1 MDQIEEEVLKE
12 NKIEICKDLIAIY
25 VLDHLV
31 NNDILSE
38 QDKSEILMSG
48 HSVDDIRDLH
58 RREFVFYFQ
67 NERLFD
73 KLINQIRLK
82 NGKSICKTFIDAM
95 YNEDCYPWLG
105 KKLKQ
110 SLDEKLAK
118 KLAIKLAIKCKFQ
131 FCKIQ

>member
-1 MDQIEEEVLKE
+1 MDQIEKQVLKE

-31 NNDILSE
+31 NNHILSQ
-38 QDKSEILMSG
+38 QDKSEILTSG
-48 HSVDDIRDLH
+48 HSAGDIRH
-58 RREFVFYFQ
+58 PHTREFVFYVQ
-67 NERLFD
+67 NEKLFD
-73 KLINQIRLK
+73 KLINQIQLK

-118 KLAIKLAIKCKFQ
+118 RH
-131 FCKIQ
+131 KICEIQ